1 MLFAAVVHQLVLET
15 LNLHSFELGLGAQI
29 ILNLDG
35 LSNSI
40 VYGGLCRRQSFE
52 QDDEQLPRGRTF
64 PADSVSSPSNESF
77 DDFLK
82 KRGGNQQFGDDLD
95 LTMMTSAHETGTTT
109 TSLETGSSRTQQCL
123 FSTGADDILMRSSIL
138 NCLPHMMES
147 QRKSLWSHHQQ
158 QQHATRKASYENLQQ
173 NRKATT
179 MRPKKLP
186 LFVSTFNMG
195 EQNVNEKELVSC
207 SFVVCVTPF
216 CAYVEPICA
225 CCCAKLTSLVC
236 LFACF
241 LFNKANWIP
250 LGYQVY
256 VIGVQ
261 ECMDLADL
269 QTKIHHHLVVGSQ
282 CKFVYYSREIG
293 KRATALGYHGYIALT
308 VFVRENAVLEGRFQ
322 MPYRQSSNKSAQ
334 EVYRGKSL
342 LVFGRAS
349 NKGAV
354 GMSFRYENTSF
365 AFATCHLASDSS
377 TNRLSKRRK
386 SRESKNTPASKF
398 ERRNQDAMQILQQL
412 YLDDEDYGFGFPLL
426 HHHSFILGDF
436 NYRMTRRNA
445 NPQEMLELFTQVGVA
460 NALAAAARHSNG
472 VIDVVIPLPSSLP
485 SVLSS
490 DETIDSPTNSYDF
503 QQCVT
508 PKLEREIQTTTP
520 TSTASTATLMSL
532 VEDHDELRALLNSKQ
547 LFYGFQEP
555 PVDFYPTFRRIRG
568 EQLNSEDPQ
577 SFLKNFTLI
586 TSKGGYRIPS
596 YTDRVLHS
604 SLPGSQDMIECIA
617 YSSCE
622 SVTTSDHKPVFGIF
636 QVTLN
641 EPVLD
646 QKNVASVLSP
656 RHPLSPYAVD
666 DSLWTNSGGGHL
678 NILNSAT
685 TSAVAAGRMKDVPGT
700 CEMRLK
706 IDFRSIHWMDAIDCQ
721 PGSTLFDRVEDIEF
735 GFLFPIP
742 CEDVFSQQRK
752 LHEVAE
758 HLTWMDSGGGSKG
771 GGGNGNGGADFA
783 STVTPTSNF
792 HTIKWNNFV
801 EGGLRYNTM
810 AQPSGKKHVAILI
823 RAQSRGRVMS
833 RTSSA
838 TAMLGSPFVQPDSCS
853 ASSGGNDMGSG
864 QSRILTTV
872 PTASEQILGQGTF
885 CVDATGK
892 KSETSISLTV
902 GGKLLGR
909 LQLQVALQVRRHQR

>member
-1 MLFAAVVHQLVLET
+1 
-15 LNLHSFELGLGAQI
+15 
-29 ILNLDG
+29 
-35 LSNSI
+35 
-40 VYGGLCRRQSFE
+40 
-52 QDDEQLPRGRTF
+52 
-64 PADSVSSPSNESF
+64 
-77 DDFLK
+77 
-82 KRGGNQQFGDDLD
+82 
-95 LTMMTSAHETGTTT
+95 
-109 TSLETGSSRTQQCL
+109 
-123 FSTGADDILMRSSIL
+123 
-138 NCLPHMMES
+138 
-147 QRKSLWSHHQQ
+147 
-158 QQHATRKASYENLQQ
+158 
-173 NRKATT
+173 
-179 MRPKKLP
+179 
-186 LFVSTFNMG
+186 
-195 EQNVNEKELVSC
+195 
-207 SFVVCVTPF
+207 
-216 CAYVEPICA
+216 
-225 CCCAKLTSLVC
+225 
-236 LFACF
+236 
-241 LFNKANWIP
+241 
-250 LGYQVY
+250 
-256 VIGVQ
+256 
-261 ECMDLADL
+261 MDLADL

-308 VFVRENAVLEGRFQ
+308 VFVRESAVLEGRFQ

-334 EVYRGKSL
+334 EVFRGKSL

-377 TNRLSKRRK
+377 SNRLPKRKK
-386 SRESKNTPASKF
+386 SRESKKTSASKF

-436 NYRMTRRNA
+436 NYRMTRRAA
-445 NPQEMLELFTQVGVA
+445 NPQEMLELFTQVGRA
-460 NALAAAARHSNG
+460 KAQAGASRHSEAESSTSNG
-472 VIDVVIPLPSSLP
+472 IDVVLPLPWSPP
-485 SVLSS
+485 SVVSG
-490 DETIDSPTNSYDF
+490 DETINSPTNSNYDF

-508 PKLEREIQTTTP
+508 PKLEHDIQTGP
-520 TSTASTATLMSL
+520 TTATQLESSTPLMSL

-547 LFYGFQEP
+547 LFYGFEEP
-555 PVDFYPTFRRIRG
+555 PISFYPTFRRIRG
-568 EQLNSEDPQ
+568 EQLNPSDPH
-577 SFLKNFTLI
+577 SFLENFTLI

-604 SLPGSQDMIECIA
+604 SLLGSQDMIECIS
-617 YSSCE
+617 YSSSE

-636 QVTLN
+636 MVTLN

-646 QKNVASVLSP
+646 QNLVSRLSP
-656 RHPLSPYAVD
+656 RHPLSPYAAGD

-678 NILNSAT
+678 NIVNSAT

-758 HLTWMDSGGGSKG
+758 HLTWMDSGGKG
-771 GGGNGNGGADFA
+771 GNKDHNGNGSDFA

-823 RAQSRGRVMS
+823 RAQSRARGMS

-838 TAMLGSPFVQPDSCS
+838 TAMLGAPFVQPSDS
-853 ASSGGNDMGSG
+853 SSSSNGAAGAGNGNDLGSG
-864 QSRILTTV
+864 RARILTTIV

-885 CVDATGK
+885 CVDATGR

>member
-1 MLFAAVVHQLVLET
+1 M
-15 LNLHSFELGLGAQI
+15 
-29 ILNLDG
+29 
-35 LSNSI
+35 
-40 VYGGLCRRQSFE
+40 
-52 QDDEQLPRGRTF
+52 
-64 PADSVSSPSNESF
+64 
-77 DDFLK
+77 
-82 KRGGNQQFGDDLD
+82 
-95 LTMMTSAHETGTTT
+95 
-109 TSLETGSSRTQQCL
+109 
-123 FSTGADDILMRSSIL
+123 
-138 NCLPHMMES
+138 
-147 QRKSLWSHHQQ
+147 
-158 QQHATRKASYENLQQ
+158 
-173 NRKATT
+173 
-179 MRPKKLP
+179 
-186 LFVSTFNMG
+186 
-195 EQNVNEKELVSC
+195 
-207 SFVVCVTPF
+207 
-216 CAYVEPICA
+216 
-225 CCCAKLTSLVC
+225 C
-236 LFACF
+236 LFACHQ
-241 LFNKANWIP
+241 ANWIP

-308 VFVRENAVLEGRFQ
+308 VFVRESAVLEGRFQ

-334 EVYRGKSL
+334 EVFRGKSL

-377 TNRLSKRRK
+377 SNRLPKRKK
-386 SRESKNTPASKF
+386 SRESKKTPASKF

-436 NYRMTRRNA
+436 NYRMTRRAA
-445 NPQEMLELFTQVGVA
+445 NPQEMLELFTQVGRSEVA
-460 NALAAAARHSNG
+460 TVVRHSESSSSTNG
-472 VIDVVIPLPSSLP
+472 IDVVLPLPSSPP
-485 SVLSS
+485 SVASG
-490 DETIDSPTNSYDF
+490 DETIGSPTNSSYNF

-508 PKLEREIQTTTP
+508 PKLEHEIQTP
-520 TSTASTATLMSL
+520 TKTATQTTLMSL

-547 LFYGFQEP
+547 LFYGFEEP
-555 PVDFYPTFRRIRG
+555 SIGFYPTFRRIRG
-568 EQLNSEDPQ
+568 EQLNPADPH

-604 SLPGSQDMIECIA
+604 SLLGSQDMIECIS

-646 QKNVASVLSP
+646 QNVASTLSP
-656 RHPLSPYAVD
+656 THPLSPYAAD

-758 HLTWMDSGGGSKG
+758 HLTWMNSGGGKNGGGKG
-771 GGGNGNGGADFA
+771 GHNGNGSEFA
-783 STVTPTSNF
+783 STVTPASNF

-823 RAQSRGRVMS
+823 RAQSRTRGMS

-838 TAMLGSPFVQPDSCS
+838 TAMLGSPFVQPSEAS
-853 ASSGGNDMGSG
+853 AGASGGANDMGSG
-864 QSRILTTV
+864 RARILTTV
-872 PTASEQILGQGTF
+872 PAASEQILGQGTF
-885 CVDATGK
+885 CVDATGR

-909 LQLQVALQVRRHQR
+909 LQLQVALQVRQHQR